1 MHIYLFTVLVMH
13 GSLALNPQGQKP
25 RLHFLSWSLAGVG
38 VYLAIV
44 GVLWVA
50 ELVFKPASQV
60 LALL

>member
-1 MHIYLFTVLVMH
+1 MAL
-13 GSLALNPQGQKP
+13 SALNPQGQKP